1 MKTLK
6 KILTLIFE
14 PLKALSNRNIA
25 EKTSSYFNKNKW
37 MIYVVSFLITL
48 LVLFVTYILK
58 VSW

>member
-6 KILTLIFE
+6 RILTLIFE
-14 PLKALSNRNIA
+14 PLRAFANRNLA
-25 EKTSSYFNKNKW
+25 EKTSSFFNKNKW

-48 LVLFVTYILK
+48 LVLFITYVLK

>member
-48 LVLFVTYILK
+48 LVLFITYILK

>member
-6 KILTLIFE
+6 RILTLVFE
-14 PLKALSNRNIA
+14 PLRTFANRNLA
-25 EKTSSYFNKNKW
+25 EKTSSFFNKNKW

-48 LVLFVTYILK
+48 IILFITYVLE

>member
-6 KILTLIFE
+6 RILTLVFE
-14 PLKALSNRNIA
+14 PLRAFANRNLA
-25 EKTSSYFNKNKW
+25 EKTSSFFNKNKW

-48 LVLFVTYILK
+48 IILFITYVLE